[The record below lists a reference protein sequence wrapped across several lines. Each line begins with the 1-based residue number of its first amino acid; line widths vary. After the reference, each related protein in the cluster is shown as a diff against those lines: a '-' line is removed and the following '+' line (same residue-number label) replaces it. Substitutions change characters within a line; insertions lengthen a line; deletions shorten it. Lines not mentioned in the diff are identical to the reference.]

1 MMETYMKRRFGENFD
16 MQKFVHSQKAQT
28 DKTSPSEVS
37 MVQLTSNS
45 RTEDYSLSQKSLV
58 TMEDHQIA
66 KNPAKE
72 APKLKQSEKKRK
84 SDA

>member
-1 MMETYMKRRFGENFD
+1 
-16 MQKFVHSQKAQT
+16 
-28 DKTSPSEVS
+28 
-37 MVQLTSNS
+37 
-45 RTEDYSLSQKSLV
+45 LV